1 MPLHDDDVGT
11 FEMDA
16 TGWLLPRATEVLRPE
31 NLTAVVN
38 KTTALLQ
45 LQRNA
50 TSPQMLINEF
60 RFAAAKS
67 IRTSTIILA
76 TLNTIAAFATVL
88 GILWENYSRE
98 RRTRGYSIRRD
109 GLNFVSAPEVY
120 PLFVSVAITIQ
131 GIVLAAAQGAGLES
145 LFATG
150 CALIAQAM
158 LPALFLV
165 PAVQIIFGLETYFRA
180 IRSRPFLKRGPWAV
194 RLCLVGVAVASL
206 ASFLWAYVDR
216 SPPFCFAS
224 QFWFIANYSL
234 GCFVILLIV
243 SAILTLSVITIFMK
257 LKSSPVVGPTERVDA
272 SRMVYYLVLAIISN
286 VLLLPF
292 FYHMAF
298 IDQRDPR
305 FQGLTLSVVAS
316 VVTEVSGVLTG
327 GLHLFLR
334 SSTMTAI
341 APREKI
347 DDEHQKLKTQIRRGR
362 PDDDVSDYGIT
373 SPNGLRR
380 MESESSMISRYEKD
394 IEASSPYD
402 TKEDDALYPQPPKP
416 SHLPAYS
423 AVRPESRTRT
433 KSVSSVLSV
442 FRPKSTRQSNTLLPA
457 TTYSPGGSAT
467 GGTAVK
473 PHRFDFSTLKPPPS
487 MRTMGVGRHRRDSS
501 IASHIT
507 VQLGLRLSNLDNIPP
522 MGPRQSCDTSSP
534 CGDDGPCMSTIP
546 LVNQTGMGM
555 GSSSAGPPSAQAQRQ
570 QQQLMP
576 TPKLVPKPSPLARAV
591 YVPPTVE
598 SDIDSDKF
606 SLDDDAVMTSSRTP
620 TRAQRSPAPPVV
632 GEPKRSPVMVTI
644 PAPAASPRPQ
654 AQPVSAIQQ
663 EESSAP
669 LLTLSPTIYS
679 PNGGGAQSKL
689 VSPKGVGFTSPV
701 SRYNSSGQR
710 SLRSQPSQGTLR
722 SATGSQR
729 SVRGGAA
736 AVTTAP
742 PPRKASVA
750 TLTQP
755 PPAAKSS
762 SGKGGDWI

>member
-16 TGWLLPRATEVLRPE
+16 TGWLLPRATDVLRPD
-31 NLTAVVN
+31 NFTAVVN

-67 IRTSTIILA
+67 IRISTIILA
-76 TLNTIAAFATVL
+76 TFNTIAAFATVL

-98 RRTRGYSIRRD
+98 KRTRGYSIRRD

-131 GIVLAAAQGAGLES
+131 GIILAAAQGTGLES

-165 PAVQIIFGLETYFRA
+165 PAVQVVFGLETYFRA
-180 IRSRPFLKRGPWAV
+180 VRSRPFLKRGPWAV
-194 RLCLVGVAVASL
+194 RLCLTGAAVASL
-206 ASFLWAYVDR
+206 ASFLWAYVDK

-234 GCFVILLIV
+234 GCFIILLIV

-272 SRMVYYLVLAIISN
+272 SRMVYYLALATISN

-316 VVTEVSGVLTG
+316 VVTEVSGVVTG

-334 SSTMTAI
+334 SSTVTAI

-347 DDEHQKLKTQIRRGR
+347 DDDHQKLKTQIRRGK
-362 PDDDVSDYGIT
+362 PDDDASDYGIT

-380 MESESSMISRYEKD
+380 MESESSMASRYEKD

-416 SHLPAYS
+416 SHLSAYS
-423 AVRPESRTRT
+423 PVQPEPPRTRT

-457 TTYSPGGSAT
+457 TTYSPGG
-467 GGTAVK
+467 TAVK

-487 MRTMGVGRHRRDSS
+487 MKTLGVGRHRRDSS

-507 VQLGLRLSNLDNIPP
+507 VQLGLRLSNLDNISP
-522 MGPRQSCDTSSP
+522 MEPRRSCDTSSP

-555 GSSSAGPPSAQAQRQ
+555 GSSSAGLRLQP
-570 QQQLMP
+570 QLMP
-576 TPKLVPKPSPLARAV
+576 TPKLVPKPSPLTRAV

-620 TRAQRSPAPPVV
+620 TRLAPPVV
-632 GEPKRSPVMVTI
+632 EEPKRSPVVVTI
-644 PAPAASPRPQ
+644 PASVASPRPLP
-654 AQPVSAIQQ
+654 QPVLAIQQ

-669 LLTLSPTIYS
+669 LLTLSPTVYS
-679 PNGGGAQSKL
+679 PNGGAQSKL
-689 VSPKGVGFTSPV
+689 VSPRGVGFTSPV

-710 SLRSQPSQGTLR
+710 SLRSQPSQSTLR
-722 SATGSQR
+722 SASGSQR
-729 SVRGGAA
+729 SVRGGVAA
-736 AVTTAP
+736 ATTA
-742 PPRKASVA
+742 PPRKASIA
-750 TLTQP
+750 TLAQP

-762 SGKGGDWI
+762 SNKGGDWI